1 MGNTCGGKASGRGG
15 TPPSR
20 TAAGR
25 SLQVRADEEYARK
38 LANRQGPGYDYME
51 QARFQMAI
59 EDAPLSPAEDVVQQN
74 AGYQRQCTGP
84 GVPAGSL
91 SSSAVMFSPRLGR
104 DDAGRM
110 SPTVGVETD
119 DGDESEEYQVDTGSY
134 VAADNA
140 ASEVRECSVC
150 MDPLSAQD
158 VSSLECAHVFHSA
171 CVAEWI
177 KKSMAMNNE
186 ATCPECSNAVAPP
199 VLASI
204 KDQMASRRARRQ
216 RGAL

>member
-15 TPPSR
+15 GSPPSR

-51 QARFQMAI
+51 QARFQMAM
-59 EDAPLSPAEDVVQQN
+59 EDAPTSPAENAVQQKT
-74 AGYQRQCTGP
+74 GCQRQDTEP
-84 GVPAGSL
+84 GVPAALAGSL

-119 DGDESEEYQVDTGSY
+119 DGDESEEYQVDTGSD
-134 VAADNA
+134 VAGDDA
-140 ASEVRECSVC
+140 APEVRECSVC

-171 CVAEWI
+171 CVVEV
-177 KKSMAMNNE
+177 
-186 ATCPECSNAVAPP
+186 CSLSVCAQAKGLSLSLSLTVR
-199 VLASI
+199 VHRSV
-204 KDQMASRRARRQ
+204 DQQEHGDEQ
-216 RGAL
+216 RGDVP